1 MASQDFVKSRRMRS
15 TLAAS
20 AGKFVAVLIF
30 LGQSAVA
37 PISAQISYLSLHPQL
52 DANTLAR
59 EVMQNEI
66 QAEIKD
72 ESLWC
77 YRQQKE
83 EQGKK
88 KLFAVCETKDVE
100 IDRLLEVD
108 GQELTFKQRQAED
121 QRIQKLLNDP
131 NQMRL
136 QQKKGQDD
144 AKQERDLLKMFPDA
158 FRFQYDGM
166 EGNLVK
172 LKFTPNPDFHGSG
185 RAAQVFRHLEGGMLV
200 DAGQKRLAEI
210 TGELTSEVRFGWGG
224 ILGHLDEG
232 GTFHVK
238 QEDLGS
244 GHWEMA
250 TLDVEMNGKA
260 LLFKTIAVR
269 EKEINTDFRRVPEG
283 LKPQEAFEILRQD
296 KTFAKCREGDCS
308 KAQGAR

>member
-1 MASQDFVKSRRMRS
+1 MRP
-15 TLAAS
+15 TVAVS
-20 AGKFVAVLIF
+20 AGHFAVGILVF
-30 LGQSAVA
+30 LGQSAFSSVY
-37 PISAQISYLSLHPQL
+37 AQISHPSLHPQL

-59 EVMQNEI
+59 EVMQNEV

-83 EQGKK
+83 EQGKN
-88 KLFAVCETKDVE
+88 KLFAVCETKDIE
-100 IDRLLEVD
+100 IDRLLKVD
-108 GQELTFKQRQAED
+108 GQELTPKQRQAED
-121 QRIQKLLNDP
+121 QRIQELLSDP
-131 NQMRL
+131 SQMRQ

-144 AKQERDLLKMFPDA
+144 AKQERDVLRMFPEA
-158 FRFQYDGM
+158 FRFQYDGR

-185 RAAQVFRHLEGGMLV
+185 RAAQVFRHLEGSMLV
-200 DAGQKRLAEI
+200 DPEQKRLAEI
-210 TGELTSEVRFGWGG
+210 TGELTSQVRFGWGG

-244 GHWEMA
+244 GHWELA
-250 TLDVEMNGKA
+250 KLDVEMNGKA

-269 EKEINTDFRRVPEG
+269 EKEINTDFRQVPDT
-283 LKPQEAFEILRQD
+283 LKPQEAFELLRRG
-296 KTFAKCREGDCS
+296 KMFGKCPEG
-308 KAQGAR
+308 AQGAR